1 MEGVGDAQLVVGG
14 GKLYTPEAGGW
25 QKRLSVHSQLSTDIK
40 TINQKFL
47 SLVCSRKIFILLTC
61 NCNAYIVVTNN
72 TVVVYAYD
80 MLTTGL
86 PAATPPTRLDSSLI
100 LFELPRS
107 ILLNISLNQKN

>member
-61 NCNAYIVVTNN
+61 NCNTYIVVTNN
-72 TVVVYAYD
+72 TIVDYD

-86 PAATPPTRLDSSLI
+86 PATTPPPRLDSSLI